1 MPSTFFGLSIAT
13 SGMLSY
19 RAHLNVTAHN
29 IANTKT
35 SGYTRQYAEQSAK
48 YPISL
53 KTSYGMVGA
62 GSEVTAIVNKRD
74 EYYDY
79 KFRKSNATFGYYDT
93 AQYYMK
99 SLEDHMYSQDSES
112 AGLSNSLTNFFNRLT
127 SLTTTVSDITKRT
140 EITGYADTFA
150 KYANEMVR
158 NFQQM
163 QDELN
168 MHISTTVDQVNA
180 YAEQIASLTKQI
192 NTLEVYGGRAN
203 DLRDQRERIID
214 DLSLLVNVDVEEI
227 PAAGNNGHTQYIV
240 NVAGGVLVD
249 TNSYNKLSVVPS
261 DSYNNLG
268 DVDGL
273 YTIKWS
279 NGQKFPIRNT
289 NLGGQLQALFEIR
302 DGNNGENFKA
312 TYDSCNLTDKTITM
326 SADPS
331 SSSTASS
338 LAKLSIPASDGII
351 KVGNYEYQYD
361 SFEVN
366 VDSSGKYTYT
376 FKLKEFSQF
385 DVKNI
390 TNMAASATAAGK
402 PLTTS
407 IGDDVE
413 YRGIPYYISQ
423 LNEFVRTFSATFNQ
437 QHNKGYDMDGNLG
450 QDLFMAKDTTTGTQL
465 DMTEFLKNT
474 KDGYYY
480 LNGNKVFIAGTVG
493 TNDTNTWEGYK
504 NGPLATNGYT
514 YKQPQVPNPAYP
526 PNPPDPSVLPEIP
539 ETVTIGGI
547 TYDCYNINDK
557 DGKFVEKVY
566 VSQSNS
572 IFSFKSSVS
581 ATEKASYY
589 NLTASNYSA
598 NQEMVK
604 NGRMIAAASKDPRG
618 LVTGTVENSGIEQS
632 ANLELL
638 AALSEDKTMFKQG
651 EPLGFLQVMTA
662 TIGVDSDKMIDCAD
676 NAQAITEAVDIRR
689 LATSGVD
696 EDEEGQAFIE
706 LQNLLNIQYRVVSIM
721 NQVLSKLINEM
732 GL

>member
-1 MPSTFFGLSIAT
+1 M
-13 SGMLSY
+13 
-19 RAHLNVTAHN
+19 
-29 IANTKT
+29 
-35 SGYTRQYAEQSAK
+35 
-48 YPISL
+48 
-53 KTSYGMVGA
+53 
-62 GSEVTAIVNKRD
+62 IVK
-74 EYYDY
+74 
-79 KFRKSNATFGYYDT
+79 
-93 AQYYMK
+93 
-99 SLEDHMYSQDSES
+99 S

-150 KYANEMVR
+150 KYANEMVK

-261 DSYNNLG
+261 GSYNNLG

-273 YTIKWS
+273 YTIQWS

-312 TYDSCNLTDKTITM
+312 TYESCNLVNKTITM
-326 SADPS
+326 SAGSS

-338 LAKLSIPASDGII
+338 LAKLSIPASDGVI

-385 DVKNI
+385 DVDNI
-390 TNMAASATAAGK
+390 TNMNTSAAAVGK
-402 PLTTS
+402 TLTTS

-480 LNGNKVFIAGTVG
+480 LNGNKVFDAGTWG
-493 TNDTNTWEGYK
+493 GYQT
-504 NGPLATNGYT
+504 GPMATNNYT
-514 YKQPQVPNPAYP
+514 FAQPA
-526 PNPPDPSVLPEIP
+526 PPDNV
-539 ETVTIGGI
+539 TTIGGI
-547 TYDCYNINDK
+547 TYDCYDINDK
-557 DGKFVEKVY
+557 DGKLVEKVY
-566 VSQSNS
+566 VSQGNS

-581 ATEKASYY
+581 AAAGEKASYY

-598 NQEMVK
+598 NKEMVK

-632 ANLELL
+632 ANLKLL

-662 TIGVDSDKMIDCAD
+662 TVGVDSDKMIDCAD
-676 NAQAITEAVDIRR
+676 NANAITEAVDIRR

>member
-35 SGYTRQYAEQSAK
+35 DGYTRQYAEQSAK

-79 KFRKSNATFGYYDT
+79 KFRKSNAIFGYYDT

-99 SLEDHMYSQDSES
+99 SLEDHMYSNDSES
-112 AGLSNSLTNFFNRLT
+112 ASLSNSLTNFFNRLT

-140 EITGYADTFA
+140 EITGYADTLC
-150 KYANEMVR
+150 KYANETVK

-214 DLSLLVNVDVEEI
+214 NLSLLVNVDVEEI

-240 NVAGGVLVD
+240 NIAGGVLVD

-261 DSYNNLG
+261 DTYNNLG

-273 YTIKWS
+273 YTIRWS

-289 NLGGQLQALFEIR
+289 SLGGQLQALFEIR

-312 TYDSCNLTDKTITM
+312 TYVPGSAVTGGKTIKMT
-326 SADPS
+326 AES
-331 SSSTASS
+331 SSSDIASS
-338 LAKLSIPASDGII
+338 LAKLSIPASDGVI
-351 KVGNYEYQYD
+351 KIGNSEYQYD
-361 SFEVN
+361 SFEVE
-366 VDSSGKYTYT
+366 VDSTGKYTYT
-376 FKLKEFSQF
+376 FTLKNALSAF
-385 DVKNI
+385 DATNI
-390 TNMAASATAAGK
+390 NNQQTSAAAVGK
-402 PLTTS
+402 PLITS
-407 IGDDVE
+407 IGDEVE
-413 YRGIPYYISQ
+413 YRGIPYYMSQ

-450 QDLFMAKDTTTGTQL
+450 EDLFMAKDTTTGKQL

-480 LNGNKVFIAGTVG
+480 LNGNKVF
-493 TNDTNTWEGYK
+493 DTTTWGDYQT
-504 NGPLATNGYT
+504 GPIATNGYT
-514 YKQPQVPNPAYP
+514 FAQTMDNTV
-526 PNPPDPSVLPEIP
+526 NPPVAVTT
-539 ETVTIGGI
+539 TVEGI
-547 TYDCYNINDK
+547 TYNSYDIKDK
-557 DGKFVEKVY
+557 DGKLVEKVY
-566 VSQSNS
+566 VSQSAS
-572 IFSFKSSVS
+572 IFKFKSSVS
-581 ATEKASYY
+581 ANAGDKASYY

-598 NQEMVK
+598 NQDMVK

-638 AALSEDKTMFKQG
+638 AALSSDKTMFKQG

-662 TIGVDSDKMIDCAD
+662 TIGVDSDKMIDCAE
-676 NAQAITEAVDIRR
+676 NANAITEAVDIRR
-689 LATSGVD
+689 LATAGVD

>member
-35 SGYTRQYAEQSAK
+35 RGYTRQYAEQSAK

-99 SLEDHMYSQDSES
+99 SLEDHMYSNDSES

-150 KYANEMVR
+150 KYANEMVK

-261 DSYNNLG
+261 GSYNNLG

-273 YTIKWS
+273 YTIQWS

-312 TYDSCNLTDKTITM
+312 TYVPKSAVKDGKTIKMT
-326 SADPS
+326 AES
-331 SSSTASS
+331 SSSDTSSS
-338 LAKLSIPASDGII
+338 LAKLSIPASDGVI
-351 KVGNYEYQYD
+351 KIGNSEYQYD
-361 SFEVN
+361 SFEVE
-366 VDSSGKYTYT
+366 VDSTGKYTYT
-376 FKLKEFSQF
+376 FTLKDALSEF
-385 DVKNI
+385 DADNI
-390 TNMAASATAAGK
+390 NNQQTSAAAVGK
-402 PLTTS
+402 PLITS
-407 IGDDVE
+407 IGDAVE
-413 YRGIPYYISQ
+413 YRGIPYYMSQ

-450 QDLFMAKDTTTGTQL
+450 EDLFMAKDTTTGKQL

-480 LNGNKVFIAGTVG
+480 LNGNKVFDAGTWG
-493 TNDTNTWEGYK
+493 GYQT
-504 NGPLATNGYT
+504 GPMATNNYHREMDYT
-514 YKQPQVPNPAYP
+514 V
-526 PNPPDPSVLPEIP
+526 NPPVPVAP
-539 ETVTIGGI
+539 TKVTIEGI
-547 TYDCYNINDK
+547 DYDCYNIYDDK
-557 DGKFVEKVY
+557 ENFVEKVY
-566 VSQSNS
+566 VSRSTS
-572 IFSFKSSVS
+572 IFKFKSSVS
-581 ATEKASYY
+581 ADAGDKASYY

-632 ANLELL
+632 ANLKLL

-662 TIGVDSDKMIDCAD
+662 TVGVDSDKMIDCAD
-676 NAQAITEAVDIRR
+676 NANAITEAVDIRR

>member
-35 SGYTRQYAEQSAK
+35 DGYTRQYAEQSAK

-79 KFRKSNATFGYYDT
+79 KFRKSNAIFGYYDT

-99 SLEDHMYSQDSES
+99 SLEDHMYSNDSES
-112 AGLSNSLTNFFNRLT
+112 ASLSNSLTNFFNRLT

-140 EITGYADTFA
+140 EITGYADTLC
-150 KYANEMVR
+150 KYANETVK

-214 DLSLLVNVDVEEI
+214 NLSLLVNVDVEEI

-240 NVAGGVLVD
+240 NIAGGVLVD
-249 TNSYNKLSVVPS
+249 TNSYNKLSVVPA
-261 DSYNNLG
+261 DTYNNLG

-273 YTIKWS
+273 YTIQWS

-289 NLGGQLQALFEIR
+289 SLGGQLQALFEIR

-312 TYDSCNLTDKTITM
+312 TYVPGSAVTGGKTIKMT
-326 SADPS
+326 AES
-331 SSSTASS
+331 SSSDIASS
-338 LAKLSIPASDGII
+338 LAKLSIPASDGVI
-351 KVGNYEYQYD
+351 KIGNSEYQYD
-361 SFEVN
+361 SFEVE
-366 VDSSGKYTYT
+366 VDSTGKYTYT
-376 FKLKEFSQF
+376 FTLKNALSAF
-385 DVKNI
+385 DATNI
-390 TNMAASATAAGK
+390 NNQQTSAAAVGK
-402 PLTTS
+402 PLITS
-407 IGDDVE
+407 IGDEVE
-413 YRGIPYYISQ
+413 YRGIPYYMSQ

-450 QDLFMAKDTTTGTQL
+450 EDLFMAKDTTTGKQL

-480 LNGNKVFIAGTVG
+480 LNGNKVF
-493 TNDTNTWEGYK
+493 DTTTWGDYQT
-504 NGPLATNGYT
+504 GPIATNGYT
-514 YKQPQVPNPAYP
+514 FAQTMDNTV
-526 PNPPDPSVLPEIP
+526 NPPVAVTT
-539 ETVTIGGI
+539 TVEGI
-547 TYDCYNINDK
+547 TYNSYDIKDK
-557 DGKFVEKVY
+557 DGKLVEKVY
-566 VSQSNS
+566 VSQSAS
-572 IFSFKSSVS
+572 IFKFKSSVS
-581 ATEKASYY
+581 ANAGDKASYY

-598 NQEMVK
+598 NQDMVK

-638 AALSEDKTMFKQG
+638 AALSSDKTMFKQG

-662 TIGVDSDKMIDCAD
+662 TIGVDSDKMIDCAE
-676 NAQAITEAVDIRR
+676 NANAITEAVDIRR
-689 LATSGVD
+689 LATAGVD

>member
-1 MPSTFFGLSIAT
+1 MPSTFFGLSIAS
-13 SGMLSY
+13 SGMASY

-48 YPISL
+48 EAISL
-53 KTSYGMVGA
+53 KTSYGMMGA

-79 KFRKSNATFGYYDT
+79 KFRKSNAIFGYYDT

-99 SLEDHMYSQDSES
+99 SLEDHMYSNDSES

-140 EITGYADTFA
+140 EITGYADTLA
-150 KYANEMVR
+150 KYANETVK

-163 QDELN
+163 QDEIN

-214 DLSLLVNVDVEEI
+214 NLSLLVNVDVEEI

-261 DSYNNLG
+261 DTYNNLG

-273 YTIKWS
+273 YTIQWS

-312 TYDSCNLTDKTITM
+312 TYVPGSAAANGKTIKMT
-326 SADPS
+326 AES
-331 SSSTASS
+331 SSSDTASS
-338 LAKLSIPASDGII
+338 LAKLSIPASDGVI
-351 KVGNYEYQYD
+351 KIGNYEYQYD
-361 SFEVN
+361 SFEVE
-366 VDSSGKYTYT
+366 VDSTGKYTYT
-376 FKLKEFSQF
+376 FTLKNALSAF
-385 DVKNI
+385 DATNI
-390 TNMAASATAAGK
+390 NNQQTAAAALGN
-402 PLTTS
+402 PLITT

-413 YRGIPYYISQ
+413 YRGIPYYMSQ

-450 QDLFMAKDTTTGTQL
+450 EDLFMAKDTTTGKQL

-480 LNGNKVFIAGTVG
+480 LNGNKVFDAAGWGDYQT
-493 TNDTNTWEGYK
+493 
-504 NGPLATNGYT
+504 GPMATNGYT
-514 YKQPQVPNPAYP
+514 FSQTMDNSVTP
-526 PNPPDPSVLPEIP
+526 PVA
-539 ETVTIGGI
+539 VTPVVEGI
-547 TYDCYNINDK
+547 TYNCYDIKDK
-557 DGKFVEKVY
+557 DGKLVEKVY
-566 VSQSNS
+566 VSQSTS
-572 IFSFKSSVS
+572 IFKFKSSVS
-581 ATEKASYY
+581 ADAGDKASYY

-598 NQEMVK
+598 NQDMVK

-638 AALSEDKTMFKQG
+638 AALSSDKTMFKQG

-676 NAQAITEAVDIRR
+676 NANAITEAVDIRR
-689 LATSGVD
+689 LATVGVD

>member
-1 MPSTFFGLSIAT
+1 MPSTFFGLSIAS
-13 SGMLSY
+13 SGMASY

-48 YPISL
+48 EAISL
-53 KTSYGMVGA
+53 KTSYGMMGA

-79 KFRKSNATFGYYDT
+79 KFRKSNAIFGYYDT

-99 SLEDHMYSQDSES
+99 SLEDHMYSNDSES

-140 EITGYADTFA
+140 EITGYADTLA
-150 KYANEMVR
+150 KYANETVK

-163 QDELN
+163 QDEIN

-214 DLSLLVNVDVEEI
+214 NLSLLVNVDVEEI

-261 DSYNNLG
+261 DTYNNLG

-273 YTIKWS
+273 YTIQWS

-312 TYDSCNLTDKTITM
+312 TYVPGSAAANGKTIKMT
-326 SADPS
+326 AES
-331 SSSTASS
+331 SSSDTASS
-338 LAKLSIPASDGII
+338 LAKLSIPASDGVI
-351 KVGNYEYQYD
+351 KIGNYEYQYD
-361 SFEVN
+361 SFEVE
-366 VDSSGKYTYT
+366 VDSTGKYTYT
-376 FKLKEFSQF
+376 FTLKNALSAF
-385 DVKNI
+385 DATNI
-390 TNMAASATAAGK
+390 NNQQTAAAALGN
-402 PLTTS
+402 PLITT

-413 YRGIPYYISQ
+413 YRGIPYYMSQ

-450 QDLFMAKDTTTGTQL
+450 EDLFMAKDTTTGKQL

-480 LNGNKVFIAGTVG
+480 LNGNKVFDTAGWGDYQT
-493 TNDTNTWEGYK
+493 
-504 NGPLATNGYT
+504 GPMATNGYT
-514 YKQPQVPNPAYP
+514 SVQPMVPDPA
-526 PNPPDPSVLPEIP
+526 NPPATIP
-539 ETVTIGGI
+539 ETVTIEGI

-557 DGKFVEKVY
+557 DGKLVEKVY
-566 VSQSNS
+566 VSHSTS
-572 IFSFKSSVS
+572 IFKFKSSVS
-581 ATEKASYY
+581 ADAGDKASYY

-598 NQEMVK
+598 NQDMVK

-638 AALSEDKTMFKQG
+638 AALSSDKTMFKQG

-676 NAQAITEAVDIRR
+676 NANAITEAVDIRR
-689 LATSGVD
+689 LATVGVD

-721 NQVLSKLINEM
+721 NQVISKLINEM

>member
-1 MPSTFFGLSIAT
+1 
-13 SGMLSY
+13 
-19 RAHLNVTAHN
+19 
-29 IANTKT
+29 
-35 SGYTRQYAEQSAK
+35 
-48 YPISL
+48 
-53 KTSYGMVGA
+53 
-62 GSEVTAIVNKRD
+62 
-74 EYYDY
+74 
-79 KFRKSNATFGYYDT
+79 
-93 AQYYMK
+93 
-99 SLEDHMYSQDSES
+99 
-112 AGLSNSLTNFFNRLT
+112 
-127 SLTTTVSDITKRT
+127 
-140 EITGYADTFA
+140 
-150 KYANEMVR
+150 
-158 NFQQM
+158 M

-261 DSYNNLG
+261 GSYNNLG

-273 YTIKWS
+273 YTIQWS

-312 TYDSCNLTDKTITM
+312 TYESCNLVNKTITM
-326 SADPS
+326 SAGSS

-338 LAKLSIPASDGII
+338 LAKLSIPASDGVI

-385 DVKNI
+385 DVDNI
-390 TNMAASATAAGK
+390 TNMNTSAAAVGK
-402 PLTTS
+402 TLTTS

-480 LNGNKVFIAGTVG
+480 LNGNKVFDAGTWG
-493 TNDTNTWEGYK
+493 GYQT
-504 NGPLATNGYT
+504 GPMATNNYT
-514 YKQPQVPNPAYP
+514 FAQPA
-526 PNPPDPSVLPEIP
+526 PPDNV
-539 ETVTIGGI
+539 TTIGGI
-547 TYDCYNINDK
+547 TYDCYDINDK
-557 DGKFVEKVY
+557 DGKLVEKVY
-566 VSQSNS
+566 VSQGNS

-581 ATEKASYY
+581 AAAGEKASYY

-598 NQEMVK
+598 NKEMVK

-632 ANLELL
+632 ANLKLL

-662 TIGVDSDKMIDCAD
+662 TVGVDSDKMIDCAD
-676 NAQAITEAVDIRR
+676 NANAITEAVDIRR

>member
-1 MPSTFFGLSIAT
+1 
-13 SGMLSY
+13 
-19 RAHLNVTAHN
+19 
-29 IANTKT
+29 
-35 SGYTRQYAEQSAK
+35 
-48 YPISL
+48 
-53 KTSYGMVGA
+53 MV
-62 GSEVTAIVNKRD
+62 K
-74 EYYDY
+74 
-79 KFRKSNATFGYYDT
+79 
-93 AQYYMK
+93 
-99 SLEDHMYSQDSES
+99 
-112 AGLSNSLTNFFNRLT
+112 
-127 SLTTTVSDITKRT
+127 
-140 EITGYADTFA
+140 
-150 KYANEMVR
+150 

-261 DSYNNLG
+261 GSYNNLG

-273 YTIKWS
+273 YTIQWS

-312 TYDSCNLTDKTITM
+312 TYESCNLVNKTITM
-326 SADPS
+326 SAGSS

-338 LAKLSIPASDGII
+338 LAKLSIPASDGVI

-385 DVKNI
+385 DVDNI
-390 TNMAASATAAGK
+390 TNMNTSAAAVGK
-402 PLTTS
+402 TLTTS

-480 LNGNKVFIAGTVG
+480 LNGNKVFDAGTWG
-493 TNDTNTWEGYK
+493 GYQT
-504 NGPLATNGYT
+504 GPMATNNYT
-514 YKQPQVPNPAYP
+514 FAQPA
-526 PNPPDPSVLPEIP
+526 PPDNV
-539 ETVTIGGI
+539 TTIGGI
-547 TYDCYNINDK
+547 TYDCYDINDK
-557 DGKFVEKVY
+557 DGKLVEKVY
-566 VSQSNS
+566 VSQGNS

-581 ATEKASYY
+581 AAAGEKASYY

-598 NQEMVK
+598 NKEMVK

-632 ANLELL
+632 ANLKLL

-662 TIGVDSDKMIDCAD
+662 TVGVDSDKMIDCAD
-676 NAQAITEAVDIRR
+676 NANAITEAVDIRR

>member
-1 MPSTFFGLSIAT
+1 M
-13 SGMLSY
+13 
-19 RAHLNVTAHN
+19 
-29 IANTKT
+29 
-35 SGYTRQYAEQSAK
+35 
-48 YPISL
+48 
-53 KTSYGMVGA
+53 
-62 GSEVTAIVNKRD
+62 
-74 EYYDY
+74 
-79 KFRKSNATFGYYDT
+79 
-93 AQYYMK
+93 
-99 SLEDHMYSQDSES
+99 
-112 AGLSNSLTNFFNRLT
+112 
-127 SLTTTVSDITKRT
+127 
-140 EITGYADTFA
+140 
-150 KYANEMVR
+150 
-158 NFQQM
+158 
-163 QDELN
+163 
-168 MHISTTVDQVNA
+168 
-180 YAEQIASLTKQI
+180 
-192 NTLEVYGGRAN
+192 
-203 DLRDQRERIID
+203 
-214 DLSLLVNVDVEEI
+214 
-227 PAAGNNGHTQYIV
+227 
-240 NVAGGVLVD
+240 LVD

-261 DSYNNLG
+261 GSYNNLG

-273 YTIKWS
+273 YTMQWS

-312 TYDSCNLTDKTITM
+312 TYESCNLANKTITM
-326 SADPS
+326 SAESS

-338 LAKLSIPASDGII
+338 LAKLSIPASDGVI
-351 KVGNYEYQYD
+351 KIGNSEYQYD

-385 DVKNI
+385 DVDNI
-390 TNMAASATAAGK
+390 TNMNTSAAAVGK
-402 PLTTS
+402 TLTTS

-480 LNGNKVFIAGTVG
+480 LNGNKVFDAGTWG
-493 TNDTNTWEGYK
+493 GYQT
-504 NGPLATNGYT
+504 GPMATNNYT
-514 YKQPQVPNPAYP
+514 FAQPA
-526 PNPPDPSVLPEIP
+526 PPDNV
-539 ETVTIGGI
+539 TTIGGI
-547 TYDCYNINDK
+547 TYDCYDINDK
-557 DGKFVEKVY
+557 DGKLVEKVY
-566 VSQSNS
+566 VSQGNS

-581 ATEKASYY
+581 AAAGEKASYY

-598 NQEMVK
+598 NKEMVK

-632 ANLELL
+632 ANLKLL

-662 TIGVDSDKMIDCAD
+662 TVGVDSDKMIDCAD
-676 NAQAITEAVDIRR
+676 NANAITEAVDIRR

>member
-13 SGMLSY
+13 SGMLSC

-35 SGYTRQYAEQSAK
+35 RGYTRQYAEQSAK

-99 SLEDHMYSQDSES
+99 SLEDHMYSNDSES

-150 KYANEMVR
+150 KYANEMVK

-261 DSYNNLG
+261 GSYNNLG

-273 YTIKWS
+273 YTIQWS

-312 TYDSCNLTDKTITM
+312 TYESCNLVNKTITM
-326 SADPS
+326 SAGSS

-338 LAKLSIPASDGII
+338 LAKLSIPASDGVI

-385 DVKNI
+385 DVDNI
-390 TNMAASATAAGK
+390 TNMNTSAAAVGK
-402 PLTTS
+402 TLTTS

-465 DMTEFLKNT
+465 DMTDLIKNK

-480 LNGNKVFIAGTVG
+480 LNWNKVFDAGTWG
-493 TNDTNTWEGYK
+493 GYQT
-504 NGPLATNGYT
+504 GPMATNNYT
-514 YKQPQVPNPAYP
+514 FAQPA
-526 PNPPDPSVLPEIP
+526 PPDNV
-539 ETVTIGGI
+539 TTIGGI
-547 TYDCYNINDK
+547 TYDCYDINDK
-557 DGKFVEKVY
+557 DGKLVEKVY
-566 VSQSNS
+566 VSQGNS

-581 ATEKASYY
+581 AAAGEKASYY

-598 NQEMVK
+598 NKEMVK

-632 ANLELL
+632 ANLKLL

-662 TIGVDSDKMIDCAD
+662 TVGVDSDKMIDCAD
-676 NAQAITEAVDIRR
+676 NANAITEAVDIRR